1 MTDLAQSS
9 DHHHPLLVLTPWGV
23 AWQVDGCLSPRER
36 RDAFWLIRSQ
46 EARELRLART
56 RRPVRRWLT
65 RRRLELLRIVGLA

>member
-36 RDAFWLIRSQ
+36 LDAYWLIRLE
-46 EARELRLART
+46 EARELRLARM
-56 RRPVRRWLT
+56 RHPVRRWLS
-65 RRRLELLRIVGLA
+65 RRRLELLRMVGLV